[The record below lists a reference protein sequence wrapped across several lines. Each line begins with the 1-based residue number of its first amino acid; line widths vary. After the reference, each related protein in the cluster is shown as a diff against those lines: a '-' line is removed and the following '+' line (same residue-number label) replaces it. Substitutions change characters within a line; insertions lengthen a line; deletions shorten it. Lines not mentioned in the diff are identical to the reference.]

1 MSTPIDYKRVFTWS
15 TKDSVT
21 IDGITQSFY
30 VVVREDDRKL
40 SDATDP
46 DLHPFVD
53 ALHDNAKCL
62 YVESYKSKC
71 ETAQLIV
78 QAYKKVQQNTGT
90 PNEAESMSQFF
101 KIFENNLDAGS
112 NLSGNE
118 IHSVVSNRLQQI
130 AKQDLPTVIKYP
142 MLVQNLKCETIIEGA
157 EKFGLQLTAMQLQ
170 SLTKRVKEQ
179 TAVTHLC
186 QSNGKTKKVNGHDQR
201 LKEYMLACPTVAYS
215 VVAQLDEDNL
225 CPDEDVKQ
233 KYIQQLKQTDA
244 HELYK
249 RDLRDIIQILVESK
263 SKVDM
268 QLQKNGGTSFE
279 KQRRIQG
286 VVNKALAMKD
296 RIESYDGN
304 EEFYKQLEIEKVLKK
319 N

>member
-40 SDATDP
+40 GDATDP

-101 KIFENNLDAGS
+101 EVFENNLDAGS
-112 NLSGNE
+112 NFSGNE
-118 IHSVVSNRLQQI
+118 IHSVVSNRLQQM

-142 MLVQNLKCETIIEGA
+142 MLVQNLKCDAIIEGA
-157 EKFGLQLTAMQLQ
+157 EKFGLQLTATQLQ

-201 LKEYMLACPTVAYS
+201 LKEYMLACPRVAYS
-215 VVAQLDEDNL
+215 LVAQLDEDNL

-233 KYIQQLKQTDA
+233 KYIQQLRQTDA
-244 HELYK
+244 RELYK

-263 SKVDM
+263 NKVDM
-268 QLQKNGGTSFE
+268 QLQKNGGTAFE

-296 RIESYDGN
+296 RIEAYDGN
-304 EEFYKQLEIEKVLKK
+304 EEFYKELEIEKVLKK